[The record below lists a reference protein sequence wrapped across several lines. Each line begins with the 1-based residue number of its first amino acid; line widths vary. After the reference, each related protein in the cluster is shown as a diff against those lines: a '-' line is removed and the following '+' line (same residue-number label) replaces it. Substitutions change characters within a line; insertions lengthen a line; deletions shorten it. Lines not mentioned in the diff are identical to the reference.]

1 MTPHEKLASQ
11 LEAVGEAARA
21 VVELRRASGQQSS
34 LAHALAVSHRRVTG
48 DPYGQPTPWP
58 VDDLLDA
65 MLTDLKREH
74 EALVEHAAVRGEP

>member
-34 LAHALAVSHRRVTG
+34 LALALAVSHRRVTG
-48 DPYGQPTPWP
+48 DSPWP
-58 VDDLLDA
+58 TDDLLDA
-65 MLTDLKREH
+65 ILSDLKREH
-74 EALVEHAAVRGEP
+74 EALVEHAAARGQP